1 MIKFDSNLFFI
12 VLLCIFQIIFNSAN
26 RHDNV
31 NFSKTNNNDLQKCL
45 SLSLPLS
52 IRTIY
57 PCNTLTNQ
65 NSSRYKC
72 DHFNVS
78 SLSSI
83 RGGRISHSPAVIVY
97 ATDNS
102 DVQNVVKCASKL
114 NYIVNALSGGHSYE
128 GYGLG
133 SIYNNIIINM
143 EAINYININQRD
155 RTGTFG
161 AGARL
166 GPIYYKTYQYD
177 KYTINAGTCP
187 WIGLA
192 GHALGGGFGI
202 LARLYG
208 LLADNILEMTAV
220 NAQGKLLTINKTH
233 EPELYWALRGAG
245 GGLFVIVTEFKFRLV
260 KSPSL
265 VTTFSSIWYPNAT
278 KLVIKRYQSLL
289 FNDKTLNLSNNIF
302 LSMSN
307 VVSLMLTTLPT
318 PNKTNIH
325 KQDWLSSVYGELS
338 TGKNDSDYRQLLL
351 NNLTYPTYNFKAK
364 HLFYEQPISDHSLDQ
379 FIDVLALGD
388 GELYLS
394 FNPWGG
400 YISTIPVDKTAFP
413 HRSSKVGIQFR
424 IYWNDGQD
432 EKQQLNWLNQ
442 VYLSLYNDSTKH
454 SYINY
459 IDRDVHNWMN
469 YYYHTHQKR
478 LINIKHIYDKNNR
491 FSFERTIQ

>member
-1 MIKFDSNLFFI
+1 
-12 VLLCIFQIIFNSAN
+12 
-26 RHDNV
+26 
-31 NFSKTNNNDLQKCL
+31 
-45 SLSLPLS
+45 
-52 IRTIY
+52 
-57 PCNTLTNQ
+57 
-65 NSSRYKC
+65 
-72 DHFNVS
+72 
-78 SLSSI
+78 
-83 RGGRISHSPAVIVY
+83 
-97 ATDNS
+97 
-102 DVQNVVKCASKL
+102 
-114 NYIVNALSGGHSYE
+114 
-128 GYGLG
+128 
-133 SIYNNIIINM
+133 
-143 EAINYININQRD
+143 
-155 RTGTFG
+155 
-161 AGARL
+161 
-166 GPIYYKTYQYD
+166 
-177 KYTINAGTCP
+177 
-187 WIGLA
+187 
-192 GHALGGGFGI
+192 
-202 LARLYG
+202 
-208 LLADNILEMTAV
+208 
-220 NAQGKLLTINKTH
+220 
-233 EPELYWALRGAG
+233 
-245 GGLFVIVTEFKFRLV
+245 
-260 KSPSL
+260 
-265 VTTFSSIWYPNAT
+265 
-278 KLVIKRYQSLL
+278 
-289 FNDKTLNLSNNIF
+289 
-302 LSMSN
+302 
-307 VVSLMLTTLPT
+307 
-318 PNKTNIH
+318 IH